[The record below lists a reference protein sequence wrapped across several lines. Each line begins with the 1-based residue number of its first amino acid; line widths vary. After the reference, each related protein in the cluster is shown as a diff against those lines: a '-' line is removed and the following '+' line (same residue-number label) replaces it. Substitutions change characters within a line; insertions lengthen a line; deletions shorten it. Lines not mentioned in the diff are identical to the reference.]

1 MLVSVGLQA
10 VSSRTLAAVRC
21 TVPPGEVGSAWGP
34 ALGQVWDFL
43 RGRPELWTGGHNIFV
58 YHHPKEAGAPL
69 LCDFGVE
76 VAGTFEDAGEVFA
89 TETPTGEA
97 VVAVYRGPYDRL
109 HEAYEAIDTW
119 MTTQARGSAGHS
131 WEIYADP
138 TPNPADTVTTV
149 LHLLS

>member
-1 MLVSVGLQA
+1 
-10 VSSRTLAAVRC
+10 
-21 TVPPGEVGSAWGP
+21 
-34 ALGQVWDFL
+34 
-43 RGRPELWTGGHNIFV
+43 
-58 YHHPKEAGAPL
+58 L

-76 VAGTFEDAGEVFA
+76 VTGTFDAAGEVFA

-109 HEAYEAIDTW
+109 HEAYDAIDTW
-119 MTTQARGSAGHS
+119 MTAQARDSAGHS
-131 WEIYADP
+131 WEIYGDP